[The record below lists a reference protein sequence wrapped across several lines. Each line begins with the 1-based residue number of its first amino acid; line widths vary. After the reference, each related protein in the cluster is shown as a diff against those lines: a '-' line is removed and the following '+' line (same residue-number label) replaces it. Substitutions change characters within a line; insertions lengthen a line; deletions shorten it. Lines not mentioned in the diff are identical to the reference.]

1 MVWQT
6 QLTLAPRPRG
16 FHIITDEIRQALAGS
31 RQRSQANMPQ
41 MNSPQSNIPK
51 TGLLHIFI
59 QHTSASLAINESADP
74 SVRRDFEAHFNRMV
88 PEDPSLF
95 EHTLEGS
102 DDMTS
107 HLKSSMLG
115 QSVTVPITNGSL
127 NLGTWQG
134 IWLCEHRNRG
144 GSRRLILTVI
154 GE

>member
-31 RQRSQANMPQ
+31 RERTKA
-41 MNSPQSNIPK
+41 NIPK

-59 QHTSASLAINESADP
+59 LHTSASLAINESADP

-95 EHTLEGS
+95 EHTLEGN

-127 NLGTWQG
+127 HLGTWQG

-144 GSRRLILTVI
+144 GSRRLVLTAI
-154 GE
+154 GD

>member
-16 FHIITDEIRQALAGS
+16 FHIITDEIRQALANS
-31 RQRSQANMPQ
+31 RDRTRENMPQANM
-41 MNSPQSNIPK
+41 PQSNIPK

-59 QHTSASLAINESADP
+59 LHTSASLAINESADP

-95 EHTLEGS
+95 EHTLEGN

-127 NLGTWQG
+127 RLGTWQG

-144 GSRRLILTVI
+144 GSRRLVLTAI
-154 GE
+154 GD